1 MDFLNI
7 DTNTMID
14 ILIKNNKIDV
24 VREAILKENFD
35 ELIQNERLNYCTD
48 EELAK
53 ITENETNLINVISKY
68 KLNEKIIT
76 MVLENFIEY
85 NTAIKSIINEYMEIL
100 KPQHFEAILKNTKLK
115 SVVME
120 NSLRANDES
129 VIYLHSKNMIPMAD
143 ERQLAVIVNND
154 FKNPD
159 IKTLTMEEIFV
170 VAYIKKFT
178 KEELDFV
185 LDKIFE
191 FTSDLQLKGSMDMM
205 LQTQSIPDDVL
216 VKIVTEWEWDLDDTW
231 FYRMLI
237 HQNLDSVIDYILDKG
252 NLSEEAIVHIISNDK
267 TSTKKLM
274 RLYEK
279 YSDIIIGMNPSK
291 LPVLDCHSHM
301 S

>member
-14 ILIKNNKIDV
+14 ILIKDNKIDV
-24 VREAILKENFD
+24 VREAVLKENFD

-85 NTAIKSIINEYMEIL
+85 TTAIKSIINEYMEIL
-100 KPQHFEAILKNTKLK
+100 KPQHFEAILKNAKLK

>member
-14 ILIKNNKIDV
+14 ILIKDNKINV

-48 EELAK
+48 EELAE

-85 NTAIKSIINEYMEIL
+85 TTAIKSIINEYMEIL
-100 KPQHFEAILKNTKLK
+100 KPQHFEAILKNAKLK

-267 TSTKKLM
+267 TSTKKLI